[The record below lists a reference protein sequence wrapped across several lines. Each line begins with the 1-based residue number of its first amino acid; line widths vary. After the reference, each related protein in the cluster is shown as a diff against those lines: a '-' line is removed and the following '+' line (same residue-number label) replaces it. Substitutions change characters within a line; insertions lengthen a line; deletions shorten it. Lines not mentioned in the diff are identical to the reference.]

1 MNMASVKVYP
11 RLDKANKTGQVPI
24 YLRLTKNRKSKYI
37 ALDVYINPK
46 DWNEKTGKVKLT
58 APNAT
63 QINSF
68 IASKEAEAEAISL
81 EMETK
86 SRFITA
92 YDIKSRIIGNPPD
105 DFFMFMEN
113 RSKALSEEL
122 SVGTIRR
129 IGGILAKLKKFCNR
143 DKLFFDEINVKFIRD
158 FQQFLIEDLK
168 NHTNTV
174 HSNLKVIRKMI
185 CDAIDE
191 ELMPAEKNPFNKIK
205 LKAQK
210 TFREFLLDDELEKIE
225 KLQLE
230 ERSMLNHHRNLYI
243 FSAYSGGVRISDLLM
258 MRWKN
263 FNGQHL
269 YFQVKKTK
277 EDLSIKL
284 PKKSLEILSF
294 YKALA
299 KENNTEGQEAFIF
312 PLLKMTPYESDKFKL
327 FNAISSA
334 TAFTNKSLRAI
345 AKLAKIDKKISFHTA
360 RHSWAVRALQKGMRI
375 EYVSKLMGHSSVR
388 HTEIY
393 ARILNEELDKAM
405 NVFDKSPKRKRVA

>member
-1 MNMASVKVYP
+1 MASVKVYP
-11 RLDKANKTGQVPI
+11 RLDKINKNGQVPI

-46 DWNEKTGKVKLT
+46 DWNEKTRKVKPS
-58 APNAT
+58 AKNAT

-68 IASKEAEAEAISL
+68 ISSKEAEAEAICL

-86 SRFITA
+86 SKFITA
-92 YDIKSRIIGNPPD
+92 YDIKSRIIGNPPA
-105 DFFMFMEN
+105 DFFEFMSN

-122 SVGTIRR
+122 SIGTIRR
-129 IGGILAKLKKFCNR
+129 FNGILGKLKKFTKK

-158 FQQFLIEDLK
+158 FQQFMVEELK
-168 NHTNTV
+168 NHNNTV
-174 HSNLKVIRKMI
+174 HSNLKAIRKMI
-185 CDAIDE
+185 SDAIDE
-191 ELMPAEKNPFNKIK
+191 DLMPAEKNPFNKIK
-205 LKAQK
+205 LKGQK
-210 TFREFLLDDELEKIE
+210 TFREFLLDEELDRIE
-225 KLQLE
+225 KLELQQG
-230 ERSMLNHHRNLYI
+230 SMLNHHRNLYV

-263 FNGQHL
+263 FNGKHL

-284 PKKSLEILSF
+284 PKKSLDILQF
-294 YKALA
+294 YQTYLRKSDALDP
-299 KENNTEGQEAFIF
+299 ESFIF
-312 PLLKMTPYESDKFKL
+312 PLLNIQPDETDKLKL

-334 TAFTNKSLRAI
+334 TAFTNKSLRKI
-345 AKLAKIDKKISFHTA
+345 GILANINKKISFHTA

-375 EYVSKLMGHSSVR
+375 EYVSKLMGHASVK
-388 HTEIY
+388 HTEVY

-405 NVFDKSPKRKRVA
+405 NIFDKPQKLKKAV